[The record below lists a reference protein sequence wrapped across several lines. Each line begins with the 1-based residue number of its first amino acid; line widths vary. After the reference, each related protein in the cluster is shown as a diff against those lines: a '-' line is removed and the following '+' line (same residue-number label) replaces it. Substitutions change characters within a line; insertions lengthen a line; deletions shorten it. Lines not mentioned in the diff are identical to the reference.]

1 MGILG
6 IQKLRGL
13 ANILVHRDEP
23 SHSVNCEA
31 CERPFFIFFNVYLF
45 IYYYYFDDDDDEE

>member
-23 SHSVNCEA
+23 SYSVNYEA
-31 CERPFFIFFNVYLF
+31 GERPFFIFF
-45 IYYYYFDDDDDEE
+45 